1 MIRINLLPFRKAQ
14 RRENLRMQVS
24 IFTLSVVLVVIVLSL
39 LGIIKSGQ
47 LNDVK
52 TKNAKL
58 NKELKSYSEILKKIE
73 KLKSTRK
80 DLQGKLDVIR
90 NLEAQKAGPV
100 QLFDEICM
108 AVPEGR
114 LFLKSLSEKDTGQV
128 SMAGVATDYDTV
140 AQFMTNLEKTKTID
154 AVTLGATSQTE
165 IEEQKVCT
173 FNLTCMKHVDKKPE
187 EAQDDS
193 KSKKGRK
200 KARKKSRKKRR

>member
-1 MIRINLLPFRKAQ
+1 
-14 RRENLRMQVS
+14 MQIS
-24 IFTLSVVLVVIVLSL
+24 IYILSVVLVVIILSL
-39 LGIIKSGQ
+39 LGILKSGQ

-58 NKELKSYSEILKKIE
+58 NKELKSYSEILKKIDH
-73 KLKSTRK
+73 LKSTRK

-90 NLEAQKAGPV
+90 GLEAQKAGPV

-108 AVPEGR
+108 AVPDGR

-165 IEEQKVCT
+165 MEEQKVCT
-173 FNLTCMKHVDKKPE
+173 FNLTCMKYVDETLQKEQKAKKT
-187 EAQDDS
+187 
-193 KSKKGRK
+193 KKGRKKGRKKKGRK
-200 KARKKSRKKRR
+200 KAH